1 MEINIRG
8 IIRKKFSNVIY
19 AAPDGVE
26 AFVSLTK
33 IVWGLFILLVRDEYL
48 SKNIF
53 YFGDDRAVSCVI
65 GMLLILDGI
74 LKIWAWIT
82 DRIRLRRIL
91 SGIGMCFWIFVWLN
105 TYFSDLPKFTLIQFT
120 VLIICDFWLYL
131 RLGVLRNDKSS

>member
-1 MEINIRG
+1 MRG

-19 AAPDGVE
+19 AGPPDGVE

-53 YFGDDRAVSCVI
+53 YFGDDHAVSCVI
-65 GMLLILDGI
+65 GTLLILDGI